1 MPRVPPIQQGP
12 RHGHRAARGGGEAA
26 LGLEGWAECGLAE
39 IQELD
44 VGERSSE
51 GQTVRFEETRRAGS
65 DRFESVPPKRQEV
78 NILGA
83 RLRADGQSKVSGG
96 PCAVRILSGHDGR

>member
-1 MPRVPPIQQGP
+1 MEEEKL
-12 RHGHRAARGGGEAA
+12 HWAWKGGQ
-26 LGLEGWAECGLAE
+26 CGLAE
-39 IQELD
+39 TQELD

-51 GQTVRFEETRRAGS
+51 GQAVCFEETRRAGS

-83 RLRADGQSKVSGG
+83 RLIADGQSKVSCG
-96 PCAVRILSGHDGR
+96 PCAACILSGHDGR